1 MEEAGY
7 DCPKFQENENLAV
20 PPGFVSLTSFILRK
34 GGNVKK
40 NDKSTAFP
48 VASEKEPNCMKTEL
62 ETNDIDAYRQGLIR
76 RPWINM
82 DLSDNHKP
90 KESHTKHLHM
100 NLPINPSRPKGTI
113 RGCPSCNNCVKVTAR
128 WHPKDAIREDL
139 EEAPI
144 FHPTEEEFKDTLTYI
159 ASVRSKA
166 ETYGICRI
174 VPPTCWK
181 PPCFLQREHIWEKSE
196 FVAQI
201 QRIDGHQVRRIDGH
215 QEIMASA
222 CENTKNKR
230 KRDVEVALGSPLC
243 KRNTSTPNNHNV
255 EECDFESEPGPKFS
269 LKTFKEYADVFK
281 NQYFNYNDKKKFIGS
296 NIKLAIPE
304 QSEPSVENIEGEY
317 GRIVQN
323 PSEEI
328 EVLCCNKLEAGVF
341 SSGFPTVSDP
351 LAANAYPEYL
361 KSGWNLNNILS
372 GSLLSFESPDVSCNQ
387 DPNVS
392 VGMCFSAVNW
402 EMQLSCSIL
411 KAEGIPVYRCVQYP
425 REFVLV
431 FPGVY
436 HSGFDCGFNCSE
448 SVSFAP
454 LEWLLYGQNVVELYR
469 EQRKKTLFSYD
480 KLLLGAADEA
490 VRAQWETGLCM
501 KSTSSDSLTYKGA
514 YIKNEFLTK
523 AFNTR
528 IQSEILKRKFLTS
541 SLVSQRMDE
550 KFYATC
556 KRECSICLC
565 DLHLSAVGCSCSN
578 DKFACLDH
586 AKHFCSCTWS
596 NKIFFYR
603 YEISELNV
611 LRQALD
617 GKLSAVFKWAKEYLG
632 LTLNSAASKRS
643 KPRSENVGGST
654 FPAQDL
660 HTKISISQTA
670 ANKSKEKTRQLQ
682 EILNASKT
690 KQNEE
695 VSQVSQTS
703 GDTHSSYG
711 THSKT
716 KTDWLQS
723 SCASGTKGISS
734 VGTKIDTEMVGSKVT
749 ISKKGDPKA
758 SKVSSVTNL
767 RYLSFL
773 QEHVLLDVSSDSTST
788 SSSDSE
794 VA

>member
-1 MEEAGY
+1 MY
-7 DCPKFQENENLAV
+7 
-20 PPGFVSLTSFILRK
+20 I
-34 GGNVKK
+34 
-40 NDKSTAFP
+40 
-48 VASEKEPNCMKTEL
+48 MK
-62 ETNDIDAYRQGLIR
+62 
-76 RPWINM
+76 
-82 DLSDNHKP
+82 
-90 KESHTKHLHM
+90 
-100 NLPINPSRPKGTI
+100 
-113 RGCPSCNNCVKVTAR
+113 
-128 WHPKDAIREDL
+128 
-139 EEAPI
+139 
-144 FHPTEEEFKDTLTYI
+144 EFKDTLKYI

-201 QRIDGHQVRRIDGH
+201 QRIDGHQK
-215 QEIMASA
+215 IMASA
-222 CENTKNKR
+222 CENTKSKR
-230 KRDVEVALGSPLC
+230 KRDVKVALGSQLC

-255 EECDFESEPGPKFS
+255 EECDCESEPGPKFS

-281 NQYFNYNDKKKFIGS
+281 NEYFNYNDKKKSIAS
-296 NIKLAIPE
+296 NVKLAIPQ

-328 EVLCCNKLEAGVF
+328 EVLCCNKLEAGIF
-341 SSGFPTVSDP
+341 SSGFPKVSDSVG
-351 LAANAYPEYL
+351 AHSYPEYL
-361 KSGWNLNNILS
+361 KSGWNLNNMLS
-372 GSLLSFESPDVSCNQ
+372 GSLLSFESPDVSCNLA
-387 DPNVS
+387 PNVS

-402 EMQLSCSIL
+402 KVEEHHLYSLSYIHLGEPKVWYSVPGRFAVNFETIRKKYLPDLHAGKHHMHDTMERQLSCSIL

-431 FPGVY
+431 FPGAY

-448 SVSFAP
+448 AVSFAP
-454 LEWLLYGQNVVELYR
+454 LEWLLHGQNVVELYR
-469 EQRKKTLFSYD
+469 EQRKKTLLSYD
-480 KLLLGAADEA
+480 KLLLGAANEA

-514 YIKNEFLTK
+514 YQKNEFLTK
-523 AFNTR
+523 AFNSR
-528 IQSEILKRKFLTS
+528 IQSESLKRKFLTS

-556 KRECSICLC
+556 RRECSICLC
-565 DLHLSAVGCSCSN
+565 DLYLSAVGCSCSN

-596 NKIFFYR
+596 NKILLFR

-632 LTLNSAASKRS
+632 LTLNSVRS
-643 KPRSENVGGST
+643 KPRPENVCGST
-654 FPAQDL
+654 FPSQDL
-660 HTKISISQTA
+660 HMKKSISQTA
-670 ANKSKEKTRQLQ
+670 ANESIEKRRQLQ
-682 EILNASKT
+682 EILNSSKR
-690 KQNEE
+690 KQNEAVSRFSKKKQNE
-695 VSQVSQTS
+695 VVSQVPQTS
-703 GDTHSSYG
+703 GG

-716 KTDWLQS
+716 KTDLLRS
-723 SCASGTKGISS
+723 SCASGKKGINS
-734 VGTKIDTEMVGSKVT
+734 VGTKIDTEKVGSKVT
-749 ISKKGDPKA
+749 TSKKEDPKA
-758 SKVSSVTNL
+758 SNVAPVTNL

-773 QEHVLLDVSSDSTST
+773 QEHELLDVSSDSMSSS

-794 VA
+794 AA